1 MTAQVSID
9 LRPYGRGDDVTSPE
23 LVLVDPDLGA
33 LARAQLP
40 DAPTVPLGWTPIP
53 ERPAVATTRVDRA
66 QRVARQVRR
75 PDERRLLVG
84 CAVVTALV
92 LLLVDLHVGTG
103 NSPATRTAPPSP
115 TALPGSGPG
124 PSKTPSRPTERRF
137 VWAPAPNASGY
148 HVEFF
153 RASRR
158 VFVRD
163 TIEPEV
169 VVPASWI
176 YAGSRRTLRAGEYT
190 WYVWPIVGG
199 RRAPGA
205 TVQATVSIPG

>member
-1 MTAQVSID
+1 MTAEVSID

-33 LARAQLP
+33 LARARLP
-40 DAPTVPLGWTPIP
+40 DAPTVRPVWTPIP
-53 ERPAVATTRVDRA
+53 QRPAVAMTRVDG
-66 QRVARQVRR
+66 ARQAPRRVRR
-75 PDERRLLVG
+75 LDERRFLVG

-92 LLLVDLHVGTG
+92 LLLVDLRVGAG
-103 NSPATRTAPPSP
+103 NSPATTATPPSSS
-115 TALPGSGPG
+115 LPGSVPR
-124 PSKTPSRPTERRF
+124 PSKTPSKPIERRF
-137 VWAPAPNASGY
+137 VWAAAPNASGY

-163 TIEPEV
+163 TVEPEV
-169 VVPASWI
+169 VVPASWT
-176 YAGSRRTLRAGEYT
+176 YAGRRRTLRAGEYT
-190 WYVWPIVGG
+190 WYVWPIVRG

-205 TVQATVSIPG
+205 TVQATVSIAG